1 MVLGA
6 NSVSRLRTREESA
19 VVGLT
24 KKLKRESE
32 RRVGAERDAENWKK
46 KYKHL
51 EEVMKNFTG
60 MR

>member
-1 MVLGA
+1 MPLGKD
-6 NSVSRLRTREESA
+6 SIKRLRTREESA

-24 KKLKRESE
+24 KKLERETKRRE
-32 RRVGAERDAENWKK
+32 GAERDAENWKK

-51 EEVMKNFTG
+51 EKVMQTFTG